1 MEAYKT
7 FQMRKPNDVALED
20 RERYLKFYD
29 EGMIKAL

>member
-7 FQMRKPNDVALED
+7 FQMRKQNDVALQD

>member
-1 MEAYKT
+1 MDAYKT
-7 FQMRKPNDVALED
+7 FQMRKQNDVTLED